1 MTPFIMAYRFF
12 RNPVIVYDEVMKMT
26 ANKWNVLFCLGVIT
40 VATMAF
46 GAPGFIVAL
55 LVLAFKGDKR
65 EK

>member
-1 MTPFIMAYRFF
+1 
-12 RNPVIVYDEVMKMT
+12 MT

-40 VATMAF
+40 IATMAF